1 MSAYADPGEDL
12 IPAFQQG
19 DSTAFNTFF
28 REHYKPLCYFAEQLT
43 GDTAA
48 AEDVVKDSFVK
59 LWNQRTGFDHPKSI
73 KSFLYT
79 ATRNACLNLLRHEKV
94 KENFREEM
102 KYLDEAAIDATVL
115 QEMIR
120 TELMQS
126 IYKEIAQLPEK
137 RRQVFRMV
145 FIDGLSH
152 EEIAQQLG
160 ISVFTVKE
168 HKAKALAQLRLRFTD
183 RQLVL
188 FMLFGGSLLGSTLR

>member
-19 DSTAFNTFF
+19 DSTAFNAFF
-28 REHYKPLCYFAEQLT
+28 REHYKPLCFFASQLT

-48 AEDVVKDSFVK
+48 AEDAVKDSFVK
-59 LWNQRTGFDHPKSI
+59 LWDQRANFSHPKSI

-79 ATRNACLNLLRHEKV
+79 ATRNTCLNLLRHQKV
-94 KENFREEM
+94 KEHFREEIQ
-102 KYLDEAAIDATVL
+102 YLEGQAADEPVL

-120 TELMQS
+120 TELMQQ

-137 RRQVFRMV
+137 RQQVFRMV
-145 FIDGLSH
+145 FMEGMSH
-152 EEIAQQLG
+152 EEIAERLG

-168 HKAKALAQLRLRFTD
+168 HKAKALAQLRLRFSD

-188 FMLFGGSLLGSTLR
+188 FILFGGSLFTALR

>member
-1 MSAYADPGEDL
+1 MSAHADPWEEL

-19 DSTAFNTFF
+19 DSSAFNAFF

-43 GDTAA
+43 GNTAA
-48 AEDVVKDSFVK
+48 AEDAVKDSFVK
-59 LWNQRTGFDHPKSI
+59 LWDGRAGFQHPKSI

-94 KENFREEM
+94 KENFREEV
-102 KYLDEAAIDATVL
+102 KYLDASAADAPVL

-126 IYKEIAQLPEK
+126 VYKEISLLPEK
-137 RRQVFRMV
+137 RRQVFNMV
-145 FIDGLSH
+145 FLEGMSF
-152 EEIAQQLG
+152 EEIARELG

-168 HKAKALAQLRLRFTD
+168 HKAKALAQLRLRFSD

-188 FMLFGGSLLGSTLR
+188 FILFGGSLFPALR

>member
-1 MSAYADPGEDL
+1 MSAHADPGEDL

-19 DSTAFNTFF
+19 DSNAFNAFF
-28 REHYKPLCYFAEQLT
+28 REHYKPLCYFAQQLT
-43 GDTAA
+43 GDAAA

-59 LWNQRTGFDHPKSI
+59 LWNQRSGFDHPKSI

-94 KENFREEM
+94 KDHFREEM
-102 KYLDEAAIDATVL
+102 QYLDGEAIDAPVL

-120 TELMQS
+120 SELMQA
-126 IYKEIAQLPEK
+126 IYKEIAALPEK
-137 RRQVFRMV
+137 RRQVFSMV
-145 FIDGLSH
+145 FLEGLGYD
-152 EEIAQQLG
+152 EIAAQLG

-188 FMLFGGSLLGSTLR
+188 FMLFGGSLFGALR